1 MTNEPEDAR
10 SEKPQITPVLVFKWS
25 LPLLISLAVLAG
37 TFLIGWEPWF
47 GYAAVIAGALGSLM
61 YVGRSLGIGEG

>member
-1 MTNEPEDAR
+1 MTDDRDLNAQSRPE
-10 SEKPQITPVLVFKWS
+10 ITPFLVFKWS
-25 LPLLISLAVLAG
+25 VPFLVSLLVLG
-37 TFLIGWEPWF
+37 LTFVIGWQPWF

>member
-1 MTNEPEDAR
+1 MTNEPENASPD
-10 SEKPQITPVLVFKWS
+10 KTQITAVLVFKWS
-25 LPLLISLAVLAG
+25 LPVLVSLVVLAT

>member
-1 MTNEPEDAR
+1 MTNEPENAR
-10 SEKPQITPVLVFKWS
+10 SDKPQITPVLVFKWS
-25 LPLLISLAVLAG
+25 LPVLVSLLVLAG
-37 TFLIGWEPWF
+37 TFFVGWEPWF